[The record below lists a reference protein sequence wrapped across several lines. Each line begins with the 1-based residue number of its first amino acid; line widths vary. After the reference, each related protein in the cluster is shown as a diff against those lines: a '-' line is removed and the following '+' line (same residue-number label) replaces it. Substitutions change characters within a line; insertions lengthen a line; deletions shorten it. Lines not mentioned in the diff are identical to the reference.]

1 MNKFNNVPVEED
13 TTILFQ
19 QEATLGTYDGVNAE
33 SLIFED
39 KDVSGLDDNEIEMNV
54 RTSPL
59 LSENSQITLVRSSGF
74 TFVNFNFLT
83 E

>member
-1 MNKFNNVPVEED
+1 MALYDVLYQKWH
-13 TTILFQ
+13 
-19 QEATLGTYDGVNAE
+19 YDGVNAE